1 MCVLR
6 VLHIRLI
13 AFAVAAPGFDRPD
26 DDRVLAKER
35 PTKAFAVPRAGPEL
49 LFVPGASG
57 GPRHRLPER
66 ADKPTIYPHHQI
78 DVAPL
83 KVACAIVIPV
93 QDPVRRS
100 GERFFQG
107 CKKLI
112 IRCPLPVRSPVKP
125 VHLNVRDSQR
135 LRDSPAKRAFPTSAG
150 AYDIDFHRSLPSSS
164 VVIGIIAWRLFIA
177 ALRQ

>member
-1 MCVLR
+1 MCAYCGFCISASYRLRLLRR
-6 VLHIRLI
+6 VLIVQMIIESLLRN
-13 AFAVAAPGFDRPD
+13 DRRKLSRFP
-26 DDRVLAKER
+26 
-35 PTKAFAVPRAGPEL
+35 
-49 LFVPGASG
+49 VPGQSSCLCRASG

-83 KVACAIVIPV
+83 NVACAVVIPV
-93 QDPVRRS
+93 RDPVRRG
-100 GERFFQG
+100 GERFFRG

-112 IRCPLPVRSPVKP
+112 IRCSLPVRSPVKP

-150 AYDIDFHRSLPSSS
+150 AYDIDFHRS
-164 VVIGIIAWRLFIA
+164 ACTC
-177 ALRQ
+177 

>member
-1 MCVLR
+1 MFVLR

-13 AFAVAAPGFDRPD
+13 AFAVAAPVLIVQMIIESLLRNDRRKLSRFPC
-26 DDRVLAKER
+26 
-35 PTKAFAVPRAGPEL
+35 RARAP
-49 LFVPGASG
+49 VCAGASG

-83 KVACAIVIPV
+83 NVACAVVIPV
-93 QDPVRRS
+93 QTQS
-100 GERFFQG
+100 GEAASAFPG

-112 IRCPLPVRSPVKP
+112 VRCSLPVRSPVKP

-150 AYDIDFHRSLPSSS
+150 TYDIDFHRS
-164 VVIGIIAWRLFIA
+164 ACKC
-177 ALRQ
+177 